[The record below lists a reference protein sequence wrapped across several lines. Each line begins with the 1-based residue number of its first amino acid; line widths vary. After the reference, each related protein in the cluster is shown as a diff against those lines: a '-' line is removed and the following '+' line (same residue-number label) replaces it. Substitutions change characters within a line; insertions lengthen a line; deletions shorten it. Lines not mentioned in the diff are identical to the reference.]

1 MTPEEQQ
8 LREQLA
14 REELDRTQRLNA
26 QLAFENQE
34 FRTALRELR
43 AILQQMQELNNAASA
58 ALKGKANA

>member
-58 ALKGKANA
+58 ARKGKANA

>member
-58 ALKGKANA
+58 ALTGKANA